1 MSEAAERERVT
12 IDDLDLANSN
22 GYLYVQERFVIKE
35 LDRKRKYIRKS
46 ETILYIITTSIL
58 KRPDTYYKRGGAKNH
73 IKTFG
78 IIYPSGHVQVI
89 DYTRIIRSPRGFIII
104 R

>member
-22 GYLYVQERFVIKE
+22 GYLYVQNRFVIRE
-35 LDRKRKYIRKS
+35 FDRKRKYVKKS
-46 ETILYIITTSIL
+46 DTILYIITESTL
-58 KRPDTYYKRGGAKNH
+58 KRPETYYKRGGEKNH

-78 IIYPSGHVQVI
+78 IIYPSGHVHVI
-89 DYTRIIRSPRGFIII
+89 DYTKIIRSPRGYIVIL
-104 R
+104 